1 MDEGTTAEEF
11 WAGILA
17 KIADGEAAAR
27 NAEEVRDYLIAQS
40 RSRWLPGVLEY
51 LPERHRFDSTVYLN
65 LGYDNICYGCDV
77 GVNLNHASFHAD
89 RREAVYYLMHELAHA
104 GYVAY
109 HEMPNLAAPRTYR
122 ELAGNVMFLTQL
134 EGMGVLTPFRLRTA
148 EDGLG
153 DPDYVAL
160 LDPKERDRRVC
171 VYFEKLAR
179 LKSSPD
185 TVITPEDLEIYNEFS
200 GKPLR
205 LWYVAGC
212 HMAQTIEKTRGVE
225 SLRELVRKGYAAF
238 FEAYRG

>member
-109 HEMPNLAAPRTYR
+109 HEIPDLAAPKTYG

-134 EGMGVLTPFRLRTA
+134 EGMGVLTPFRLRTL
-148 EDGLG
+148 EGGLC

-160 LDPKERDRRVC
+160 GDAVERGRRVRA
-171 VYFEKLAR
+171 YFDELEQ
-179 LKSSPD
+179 LESHPD
-185 TVITPEDLEIYNEFS
+185 KPITRDDLEIYNVFS

>member
-1 MDEGTTAEEF
+1 MDEETTAEEF

-17 KIADGEAAAR
+17 KITDGEAAAR
-27 NAEEVRDYLIAQS
+27 SAEEVRDYLITQS

-51 LPERHRFDSTVYLN
+51 LPGGHRFNSTVYLN

-77 GVNLNHASFHAD
+77 AVNLNHAPFHAD

-104 GYVAY
+104 GYFAY
-109 HEMPNLAAPRTYR
+109 NEMPSLAAPRTYG
-122 ELAGNVMFLTQL
+122 ELAENVMFLTQL
-134 EGMGVLTPFRLRTA
+134 EGMGVLTPLRLRTL
-148 EDGLG
+148 EGGFG

-160 LDPKERDRRVC
+160 LDPKERERRVSA
-171 VYFEKLAR
+171 YFEKLAR
-179 LKSSPD
+179 LESSPNK
-185 TVITPEDLEIYNEFS
+185 TIKPMDLEIYNEFS

-212 HMAQTIEKTRGVE
+212 HMAQTIEKTRGADA
-225 SLRELVRKGYAAF
+225 LREVVREGCAAF